1 MVGVSSG
8 AGSFEKRA
16 SVLLVEDE
24 PLICELAAE
33 ALEEQG
39 FEVET
44 VDNAGDA
51 LRRLNSGLSIDI
63 LFTDVNLKGAMDG
76 GALARRARELRPG
89 LPVMYTSGRPSAI
102 QQLEPVEGSM
112 FVAKPYDPFNVG
124 PLLDYL
130 VSTSRMPTRKAA
142 ELAPA

>member
-1 MVGVSSG
+1 MVGISSG
-8 AGSFEKRA
+8 AGPIEKRA

-24 PLICELAAE
+24 PQISELAAE
-33 ALEEQG
+33 ALAEQG
-39 FEVET
+39 FEVES

-51 LRRLNSGLSIDI
+51 LRRLNSGSPIDI

-89 LPVMYTSGRPSAI
+89 LPVMYTSGRAASI
-102 QQLEPVEGSM
+102 QQLQPVEGSM
-112 FVAKPYDPFNVG
+112 FVPKPYDPFNVG

-130 VSTSRMPTRKAA
+130 VSMSRMPIVRAR
-142 ELAPA
+142 EPSPA